1 MRVLSF
7 VPNLPRTA
15 TDPGKLPRAVAWTH
29 DQVSTPEEDDMTEQD
44 NAAPLDETP
53 NLTHRFTDP
62 NPFLSEDRTL
72 HVAGR
77 TAAMQRAVNATPD
90 HTED

>member
-1 MRVLSF
+1 M
-7 VPNLPRTA
+7 
-15 TDPGKLPRAVAWTH
+15 TD
-29 DQVSTPEEDDMTEQD
+29 QD
-44 NAAPLDETP
+44 NAAPLDARAD
-53 NLTHRFTDP
+53 NLTHTFTDP

-77 TAAMQRAVNATPD
+77 TAAMQRSVNATPD